1 MGLLRKASR
10 ALALCA
16 VLFYVLLLVGCGFGG
31 LQKSVVSADSPS
43 AEDAFKLEDVPP
55 YTGSPSVEVHG
66 NVPYFTD
73 DDRARGPFELYSPLD
88 SLGRCGVAFALV
100 GKETMPT
107 CERGSIG
114 MVKPSGWRI
123 SKYPW
128 IDGEY
133 LFNRCH
139 LIAFSLAG
147 ENDNELNLITGTRTM
162 NAVGMLAYE
171 EKVARYI
178 DTTGNHVLY
187 RATPVFDG
195 DNLVASGV
203 LMEAESIE
211 DGGSGIRFCAW
222 CYNAEPGVTID
233 YATGD
238 NHAETSRTLP
248 LGNGDGQAA
257 SEGSDLAGS
266 TEQVQTYILNTN
278 THRFHYPECPS
289 VNDMAEKNKR
299 VFEGTRDQAID
310 DGYKP
315 CGVCKP

>member
-1 MGLLRKASR
+1 MKGFPRIAFKVAM
-10 ALALCA
+10 CA
-16 VLFYVLLLVGCGFGG
+16 VLACVAMLLAGCVATG
-31 LQKSVVSADSPS
+31 LQKSVVSDS
-43 AEDAFKLEDVPP
+43 AQAQEAFSPEIVPP
-55 YTGSPSVEVHG
+55 YAGRPSAQVNG

-73 DDRARGPFELYSPLD
+73 EDRVRGPFESYSPLD

-107 CERGSIG
+107 GGRGSIG
-114 MVKPSGWRI
+114 MVRPSGWHI

-133 LFNRCH
+133 LYNRCH

-171 EKVARYI
+171 EKVASYI

-187 RATPVFDG
+187 RVTPVFDG

-222 CYNAEPGVTID
+222 CYNVEPGVTID

-238 NHAETSRTLP
+238 NHAETSRALP
-248 LGNGDGQAA
+248 LGNGNDQGA
-257 SEGSDLAGS
+257 SEESGLAGS

-289 VNDMAEKNKR
+289 VNDMAEKNKC
-299 VFEGTRDQAID
+299 VFEGTREQAID